1 MKPGEEMVLKVAKE
15 IAIKYI
21 EIGRLPLTAFDEA
34 FKGIYRTVKET
45 VQGELKPKEGK
56 TSG

>member
-1 MKPGEEMVLKVAKE
+1 MKPGEELVLKVAKE
-15 IAIKYI
+15 IVIKYI

-45 VQGELKPKEGK
+45 VLADTQSPKGK
-56 TSG
+56 ETG